1 MLLELSNN
9 AITHGKMPFM
19 SATSE
24 MDKSGRVVVPKK
36 IRDSLHLVP
45 GTRITFRV
53 QSGEVVIAAEAPPR
67 GLYMDKG
74 TLVYDAGSVPP
85 SDVLEWIREDREAR
99 MDALSGESQPS

>member
-1 MLLELSNN
+1 MTSRMLN
-9 AITHGKMPFM
+9 AILNGKMPFM
-19 SATSE
+19 GATAE

-45 GTRITFRV
+45 GTRISFRV
-53 QSGEVVIAAEAPPR
+53 QSGEVVIAPETPAR

-99 MDALSGESQPS
+99 MGSFTVETQHS